1 MEIKFIKGL
10 FVNKPSDKVPE
21 FVKAKV
27 SISADSFI
35 PFLKDNVNGKGY
47 INFDILESKDGKYYA
62 KLDNYNTETKT
73 EENEIVEEVEIIE
86 ENNEDEIKIEDI
98 PF

>member
-1 MEIKFIKGL
+1 MENKFIKGL
-10 FVNKPSDKVPE
+10 FVNKPSEKAPD

-35 PFLKDNVNGKGY
+35 PYLKDNVNGKGY

-62 KLDNYNTETKT
+62 KLDDFKPNTE
-73 EENEIVEEVEIIE
+73 IEVKST
-86 ENNEDEIKIEDI
+86 DLDLSDC